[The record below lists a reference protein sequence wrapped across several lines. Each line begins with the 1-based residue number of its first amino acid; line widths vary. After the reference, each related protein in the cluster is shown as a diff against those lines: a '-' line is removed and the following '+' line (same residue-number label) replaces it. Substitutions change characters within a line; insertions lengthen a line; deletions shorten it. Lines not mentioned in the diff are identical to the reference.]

1 MTNDELQ
8 SKTIAFLRFP
18 LIVGVVLIHSHVKE
32 VVVNGVNLMAGADFP
47 IYTAASNLLSDVFA
61 RMAVPLFFFISGFL
75 FFYKSTFTVSAYRD
89 KLRKR
94 VRTIL
99 FPYLFWNWV
108 VVGLFLMAYWVMPS
122 LMSGANKPVVDYT
135 LSDWLDAFWAR
146 ESPDPDKIGMP
157 INYPLWFI
165 RDLMVVM
172 LFSPVVY
179 GLVKYLRYYGVLMLG
194 LLWVMGWWIDVPGL
208 SLTAIFFFSFGA
220 LFSVHG
226 KNFVV
231 EMRPLLIPVAVL
243 YAILAVCDLYSMNE
257 AWHSYVHSM
266 GIIVGCVLAITMSA
280 ACLERGCWH
289 TSDFLAGSS
298 FFVYAYHGMPLALI
312 IKVVVRFFPPE
323 TEAGMIS
330 LYLGSALFVILVGIA
345 LYGLLRRFVPSFLS
359 LITGGR

>member
-1 MTNDELQ
+1 M
-8 SKTIAFLRFP
+8 
-18 LIVGVVLIHSHVKE
+18 
-32 VVVNGVNLMAGADFP
+32 
-47 IYTAASNLLSDVFA
+47 
-61 RMAVPLFFFISGFL
+61 
-75 FFYKSTFTVSAYRD
+75 
-89 KLRKR
+89 
-94 VRTIL
+94 
-99 FPYLFWNWV
+99 
-108 VVGLFLMAYWVMPS
+108 VGLFLMAYWVMPS

-194 LLWVMGWWIDVPGL
+194 LLWVMGWWIDIPGL
-208 SLTAIFFFSFGA
+208 SLTAVFFFSFGA

-243 YAILAVCDLYSMNE
+243 YAIL
-257 AWHSYVHSM
+257 
-266 GIIVGCVLAITMSA
+266 A